1 MGVLDWIINKKD
13 ILPTSESK
21 GYFRFARMPEKT
33 DSGKGL
39 ISQDHKSWNKDN
51 GEEFPFDAELAEGLY
66 KNHGLTSGVIDK
78 YVDKIMSGGFY
89 VTSEDGRAK
98 KLIEDFNRDINF
110 HTVLKPWIKEAMIKP
125 HGIIEIA
132 GNKDGIQELKIL
144 DGKTIYVKRD
154 NKGKILGYVQ
164 LINNEKVEF
173 KEDQIAQL
181 CFNKIANSAY
191 GLGFISQN
199 MRTIDSLISLKKSME
214 TLMRR
219 KANAPIHVKVGTEKE
234 PANPQDIA
242 AIGGDLEYLQDK
254 HEWATGHAIEIK
266 TAYDVSLGDKFTNPI
281 EIEMKD
287 FITGFKI
294 PEVLLG
300 YGNINEGIA
309 KAQYAD
315 FQNTIQSLQEEI
327 EKVIEQKIY
336 RRILLA
342 NGIDAHVEFEWGQ
355 PSDEFTEKRVAL
367 YNVLLNNF
375 GISPEFKKEMEK
387 DMAKLLGFKD
397 VYIETPEEQRARE
410 EAQKLPLVPGQNR
423 SQSLQMSAVPTK
435 LNWEELDKK
444 KLNEFLDFEYQKYL
458 DTIVLTTE
466 KDKFL
471 DLIATTEEELKR
483 GYLTQQKINDLRDIL
498 KEAFRKNLSVSDI
511 ATKLTQNNIVPNLLS
526 EDTKTIQMSA
536 ENRSLMVAR
545 TETVRLS
552 ALGTANYFQEK
563 GYDKYSWVTSLGE
576 RTCDQCNSLH
586 GKVFKYGQGP
596 MPPTNTHINCRCS
609 ISNVEG

>member
-1 MGVLDWIINKKD
+1 MGVLDWIRNKKE

-21 GYFRFARMPEKT
+21 AYFRFAKMPEKT

-39 ISQDHKSWNKDN
+39 IEQENKSWNKDH
-51 GEEFPFDAELAEGLY
+51 GEEFPFDANLAEGLY
-66 KNHGLTSGVIDK
+66 RNHGLTSGVIDK
-78 YVDKIMSGGFY
+78 YVSRIMSGGFY
-89 VTSEDGRAK
+89 VTCDDERAK
-98 KLIEDFNRDINF
+98 KIIEDFNRDINF
-110 HTVLKPWIKEAMIKP
+110 DTVLRAWIKEAMIKP

-132 GNKDGIQELKIL
+132 GNKGGIQELKIL

-154 NKGKILGYVQ
+154 AKGKVLGYVQ
-164 LINNEKVEF
+164 VINNKPIDF
-173 KEDQIAQL
+173 KEEEIAQL

-219 KANAPIHVKVGTEKE
+219 KANAPIHVKIGTEKE
-234 PANPQDIA
+234 PASPQDIA

-309 KAQYAD
+309 KIQEGD
-315 FQNTIQSLQEEI
+315 FQSIIHSLQEEI

-387 DMAKLLGFKD
+387 DMAKLLGFSN
-397 VYIETPEEQRARE
+397 VQFETADEQRARE

-423 SQSLQMSAVPTK
+423 TQSLKMSAGMTK

-466 KDKFL
+466 KDKFK

-483 GYLTQQKINDLRDIL
+483 GYLSQQKVNEMKEIF
-498 KEAFRKNLSVSDI
+498 KEAFRKNLSVSEI
-511 ATKLTQNNIVPNLLS
+511 AAKLSQNNIVPNLLT
-526 EDTKTIQMSA
+526 EDTKSIQMSA

-563 GYDKYSWVTSLGE
+563 GYDKYSWVTSLGD

-586 GKVFKYGQGP
+586 GKVFKYGEGP
-596 MPPTNTHINCRCS
+596 MPAIHCGCRCS